1 MNYHIDDWRA
11 QQRAQSDSTQSP
23 WEVRQRRRCIIL
35 LPWLRGRL
43 HATNTLPYSTS
54 FREYIQSCFPP
65 FITADK
71 RWNDAGQ

>member
-11 QQRAQSDSTQSP
+11 QQRAQSDRTQSP

-43 HATNTLPYSTS
+43 HATNTLPYSTVFVS
-54 FREYIQSCFPP
+54 TYNPASRLL
-65 FITADK
+65 
-71 RWNDAGQ
+71 